1 MAKVDE
7 EKFFSFLPVAF
18 CNQNIEMFRR
28 TFKFVCPMTDIAFVD
43 GICTFVDA
51 LLCHDKNTAE
61 VFKAKSVDEQKLT
74 YEGYFLSALMWT
86 VGACVADDKAVN
98 YRYNF

>member
-1 MAKVDE
+1 
-7 EKFFSFLPVAF
+7 
-18 CNQNIEMFRR
+18 MFHR
-28 TFKFVCPMTDIAFVD
+28 TFKFVCPMTDIAFVE

-51 LLCHDKNTAE
+51 LLCRNKATADA
-61 VFKAKSVDEQKLT
+61 FKAKSVDEQKLT

-98 YRYNF
+98 YR